1 MPPEENGRTL
11 GETVFRLAGSMVKLD
26 PGQLA
31 RLRRMNPEGPG
42 EGDFW
47 RLAVQHDLR
56 TDNKGLL
63 FVRLLALLT
72 PKGEAG
78 SHKKLHDRDK
88 PLGAALFEAGYPE
101 TRLLNFLALPEER
114 RGEAL
119 GRMAR
124 WLAAKGHGG
133 VNCVDI
139 ARLLFFDDARDA
151 RRLAETYYRP
161 QDKAQNAPDTQTKH
175 DLREDEAA

>member
-11 GETVFRLAGSMVKLD
+11 GEAVSRLAGSMVKLD
-26 PGQLA
+26 PGPLA
-31 RLRRMNPEGPG
+31 RLRRMDPAGPG

-47 RLAVQHDLR
+47 RLAVQHELR
-56 TDNKGLL
+56 TDDKGLL

-72 PKGEAG
+72 PKGDPGA
-78 SHKKLHDRDK
+78 HKKLHDRDR
-88 PLGAALFEAGYPE
+88 PLGAALCEAGYPE
-101 TRLLNFLALPEER
+101 TRLLDFLALPEER

-119 GRMAR
+119 ERMAR

-139 ARLLFFDDARDA
+139 ARLLFSEDVRNT
-151 RRLAETYYRP
+151 RRLAETYYRAH
-161 QDKAQNAPDTQTKH
+161 DKAQSGPDVPSKP
-175 DLREDEAA
+175 DAKEDEAA